1 MARTSIRRRD
11 SRRISRPGI
20 QGMHHLTTKIRDAG
34 KTYDVL
40 ILCSVGERGRPAGQQ
55 PTYPQIAEIMRSF
68 KILRTPSL

>member
-1 MARTSIRRRD
+1 
-11 SRRISRPGI
+11 
-20 QGMHHLTTKIRDAG
+20 MHHLTTKIRDAG